1 LPPKELRL
9 PEVVIALDVGDARI
23 GVARGELGSGFAFG
37 RGYLSRS
44 DTARDVS
51 AVKDIVKSEGAVRV
65 VVGLP
70 RRTDGGDSPQTKRV
84 RRFAQA
90 LEEQG
95 LEVHFEDERFTTQL
109 AGRHLLASEVPKHK
123 RREKGR
129 LDEAAAVLI
138 LESYLQ
144 RSKE

>member
-1 LPPKELRL
+1 MSD
-9 PEVVIALDVGDARI
+9 VVIALDVGDARI
-23 GVARGELGSGFAFG
+23 GVARGELGSRFAFG
-37 RGYLSRS
+37 RGHLARS
-44 DTARDVS
+44 DTAHDVA
-51 AVKDIVKSEGAVRV
+51 AVKRIVEREGAVRV

-70 RRTDGGDSPQTKRV
+70 QRTDGSDSPQTKRV
-84 RRFAQA
+84 RKFARA
-90 LEEQG
+90 LERQG
-95 LEVHFEDERFTTQL
+95 LEVCFEDERFTTQL
-109 AGRHLLASEVPKHK
+109 AGRHLLASEVPKRK